1 LTGRQYENEAE
12 RAAQGLPRAPE
23 PQGALRPTTAQRL
36 PGLQGGGQPLAPAD
50 RAFFEPLWG
59 FDFASIRIHSDDQA
73 ARSARS
79 FGAQAYSVG
88 SDIVFGPGGYQPA
101 TLAGRHVLAHELAH
115 VVQQSGGGPGLSASP
130 MAVQR
135 LIGDGH
141 DLASP
146 WLAGDVTLEGA
157 FDNESSHFLRIGSRG
172 TSVRRVQQ
180 LLFFLGFDIG
190 PHGADGIFGSD
201 TDAAVRAF
209 QTIFAPPVDGII
221 GPITVGALDAQA
233 NQPER
238 NRTVPGA
245 VPAGPPTGTPPAVSV
260 DRIDLIDTAAGAI
273 GGFPPIVGG
282 ASLNTPGPFNSKTEV
297 KNSLQVHFN
306 VDNGTSADLTPVR
319 EIQRTSTTATGGVS
333 NNPPDQVL
341 PPGMAGPPAQGGF
354 TGVLIANDGPAA
366 HEVQRPD
373 AHTVVVADAPG
384 LRGMVAAS
392 YPVTYQAHFIL
403 TVNDPRGAPIA
414 RANYDVVIDKRT
426 ETEVPNTAN
435 QVTLTA
441 ARDFVRGK
449 DL

>member
-1 LTGRQYENEAE
+1 MFERIQKGTAVQPARGSLASSTTTQRTGRQHEDEAE
-12 RAAQGLPRAPE
+12 RAAQGLSPVPG
-23 PQGALRPTTAQRL
+23 PQGALRATTAQRL
-36 PGLQGGGQPLAPAD
+36 PGLQGRGQTLAPAD
-50 RAFFEPLWG
+50 REFFEPLWG
-59 FDFASIRIHSDDQA
+59 FDFASVRIHSDDQA
-73 ARSARS
+73 ARSAHS
-79 FGAQAYSVG
+79 FGARAYSVG
-88 SDIVFGPGGYQPA
+88 SNIVFGPGGYQPA
-101 TLAGRHVLAHELAH
+101 TVAGRHVLAHELAH

-146 WLAGDVTLEGA
+146 WLAGDVALEGA
-157 FDNESSHFLRIGSRG
+157 FDNESGHFLRLGSQS

-233 NQPER
+233 NQPEH

-260 DRIDLIDTAAGAI
+260 DRINLVDGPAGAI
-273 GGFPPIVGG
+273 GGFPAIVGG
-282 ASLNTPGPFNSKTEV
+282 ASLNTPGPFNSNTEV

-319 EIQRTSTTATGGVS
+319 EIQRTATRATGGVS
-333 NNPPDQVL
+333 DNPPDQVL
-341 PPGMAGPPAQGGF
+341 PPGVACPRQGGSPACSSPM
-354 TGVLIANDGPAA
+354 TGPQPMRSSGRTRRRWSWPTRPGSAGWSQRAIRSPTGPTSSS
-366 HEVQRPD
+366 Q
-373 AHTVVVADAPG
+373 
-384 LRGMVAAS
+384 
-392 YPVTYQAHFIL
+392 
-403 TVNDPRGAPIA
+403 
-414 RANYDVVIDKRT
+414 
-426 ETEVPNTAN
+426 
-435 QVTLTA
+435 
-441 ARDFVRGK
+441 
-449 DL
+449 